1 MKAYIS
7 GIGISHL
14 QKTCE
19 QKGFPEE
26 LVEYTDNF
34 LQIIPPDY
42 KLYIDLMARR
52 RMGRIIKAGVSAAKI
67 CLNDAGATMPE
78 AIITGTGL
86 GCIEDTERFLSS
98 VLENQERL
106 LNPAHFMQSTYNTL
120 CSQIA
125 IQLSCTNYNNTFV
138 HRAFSFESALIDAM
152 MLIAEERAGN
162 VLVGGVDEITANHY
176 AISGKLGIW
185 KKEPVSSLHLLES
198 STEGTIPG
206 EGAAYFFLTAQP
218 VDTSYACLADV
229 ATFYKPKT
237 SAQMA
242 QNIQEFLDK
251 NGMTS
256 KDIDLLMLGF
266 NGDVD
271 SDEVYNRICN
281 QIFDKK
287 PTAAYKHLCGEFFTS
302 TTFALSMASAIL
314 KLQQVP
320 EYMLI
325 KNSPELPVRNI
336 LVWNHYHNAE
346 HSLLLVQRIE
356 K

>member
-1 MKAYIS
+1 MKRACSLNANTDENSQRVPSDLKNKLFTDESIHQRNRKYITS
-7 GIGISHL
+7 
-14 QKTCE
+14 KTCE

-26 LVEYTDNF
+26 LVEYTANF

-67 CLNDAGATMPE
+67 CLNDAGAAMPE

-86 GCIEDTERFLSS
+86 GCIEDTERFLYS

-185 KKEPVSSLHLLES
+185 KKETVSSLHLLES

-206 EGAAYFFLTAQP
+206 EGAAYFFLRLNLLTQVMP
-218 VDTSYACLADV
+218 VWQMLPRFTNR
-229 ATFYKPKT
+229 KPRQRWLK
-237 SAQMA
+237 
-242 QNIQEFLDK
+242 IF
-251 NGMTS
+251 
-256 KDIDLLMLGF
+256 
-266 NGDVD
+266 
-271 SDEVYNRICN
+271 RI
-281 QIFDKK
+281 F
-287 PTAAYKHLCGEFFTS
+287 G
-302 TTFALSMASAIL
+302 
-314 KLQQVP
+314 
-320 EYMLI
+320 
-325 KNSPELPVRNI
+325 
-336 LVWNHYHNAE
+336 
-346 HSLLLVQRIE
+346 
-356 K
+356 